1 MNLILI
7 EPSNDLNKNKPS
19 QIAKSRP
26 LLFSDGSQRLLTG
39 PISAANTRH
48 SSSMVNQD
56 NAPEPDKL
64 YSRICCE
71 LRANEPAIMT
81 SFNTFA
87 VTAAKHLNIEVG
99 ECFAQKKAHH
109 ERYTLLRSVHVVKRC
124 RVQYE
129 VRTYFRWMNFHKLT
143 GSTADTFLEY
153 IERNLPEG
161 VALKVTKYEL
171 QRLPSHLVPP
181 TLLESGSSESN
192 AEVK

>member
-1 MNLILI
+1 M
-7 EPSNDLNKNKPS
+7 
-19 QIAKSRP
+19 
-26 LLFSDGSQRLLTG
+26 F
-39 PISAANTRH
+39 NTRQ
-48 SSSMVNQD
+48 SSFVSTQEKEPV
-56 NAPEPDKL
+56 PDKL
-64 YSRICCE
+64 YSRISCE
-71 LRANEPAIMT
+71 LRANDPAVMT

-87 VTAAKHLNIEVG
+87 LTAAKHLGIEIG
-99 ECFAQKKAHH
+99 ECYAEKKPHH
-109 ERYTLLRSVHVVKRC
+109 ERYTVLRSVHVVKRC

-181 TLLESGSSESN
+181 SVAVESGASETS
-192 AEVK
+192 AEVYST

>member
-1 MNLILI
+1 M
-7 EPSNDLNKNKPS
+7 LNVLCYW
-19 QIAKSRP
+19 ADFRP
-26 LLFSDGSQRLLTG
+26 LLFADVSLGLLTKSKCAVS
-39 PISAANTRH
+39 IRH
-48 SSSMVNQD
+48 SSSIVSQD
-56 NAPEPDKL
+56 IDPTPDKL
-64 YSRICCE
+64 YSKIVCE
-71 LRANEPAIMT
+71 LRANDPAVMKSYSI
-81 SFNTFA
+81 FA
-87 VTAAKHLNIEVG
+87 TTAAKHLNIEVG
-99 ECFAQKKAHH
+99 ECYAEKKAHH

-181 TLLESGSSESN
+181 TLLNSTSSETS
-192 AEVK
+192 AVDVK